1 MQKCS
6 CTVWEMHCMKN
17 TFLWLVFG
25 FAKNGQDE
33 GYCFIFVPD
42 KNIKNISMT
51 ATRMRLM
58 AVSYQ
63 HFGDGTTKKIPRSY
77 ALWTNLLNC
86 WGGTFLMF
94 VWLLF
99 LPSYIYTSESLRNQ
113 KKSSAGRTSTHFQR
127 FTKLSYYVGYSNWIT
142 TQNLLKFAYLSR
154 ICYSI

>member
-1 MQKCS
+1 MRNALYEKYLF
-6 CTVWEMHCMKN
+6 VVD
-17 TFLWLVFG
+17 LWLCQEWAEWGILLHICARQKHQEYFHDCYMHETYG
-25 FAKNGQDE
+25 SFLPALWGW
-33 GYCFIFVPD
+33 
-42 KNIKNISMT
+42 
-51 ATRMRLM
+51 
-58 AVSYQ
+58 
-63 HFGDGTTKKIPRSY
+63 TTKKIPRSC

-99 LPSYIYTSESLRNQ
+99 LPSCIYTSESLRNQ